1 VDLFASRPS
10 VESQKLE
17 VLRRIMKSDAV
28 KRELLTCLSDGL
40 WHTTTELARRARTRN
55 AVVGLVTVGSMLA
68 RMRQQLGED
77 FLEQMVQ
84 SKDEGVASWR
94 LGMAWL
100 DVVREVV
107 RQTEGDKE
115 GEGSVNLHAG
125 LRGDLPNSQPT

>member
-1 VDLFASRPS
+1 MGLFAGRPS
-10 VESQKLE
+10 VENQKLE

-55 AVVGLVTVGSMLA
+55 AVVGLVTVGSMLT

-84 SKDEGVASWR
+84 SREEGVASWR
-94 LGMAWL
+94 LGMVWL
-100 DVVREVV
+100 DVVREMIMEESE
-107 RQTEGDKE
+107 REAGGQAG
-115 GEGSVNLHAG
+115 GRNL
-125 LRGDLPNSQPT
+125 NSQPT